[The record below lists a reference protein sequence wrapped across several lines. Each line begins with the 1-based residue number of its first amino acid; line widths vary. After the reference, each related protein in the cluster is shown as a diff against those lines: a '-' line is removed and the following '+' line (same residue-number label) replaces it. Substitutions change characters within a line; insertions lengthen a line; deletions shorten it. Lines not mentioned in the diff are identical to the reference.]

1 MGRGTSNTLWYKLL
15 FQSKQGTNTMRDNF
29 DAGRRVRRVVGLLFV
44 AFAATTANRAVA
56 NGTIGFVE
64 TFALAE
70 DRSEVLQQLIPGT
83 EEYYFYHALHYQNTG
98 QKKELRDVL
107 DRWTKRTKSS
117 GLRDLIERRERL
129 FAYDHDAKATLEWL
143 RRELGIHF
151 SHQREKAPGQKP
163 NVPTS
168 LDPASVTREAFVR
181 YSTSSSSNLSGFQ
194 NSALDWI
201 LREGGVELDSGR
213 RRALLS
219 RLDRPDYDKL
229 VDLVLADFRTKES
242 RGFGEFNV
250 HRALLLAQMDELLE
264 KKPDLRTN
272 TNFIHAYLT
281 KLTPDAD
288 ADVNDPAVR
297 GVHLKRMW
305 AFVKDLAPAHN
316 SLKANVLYA
325 LLDHQ
330 RTAGHYDRGL
340 FLTYI
345 KLPRPAPYMEP
356 RYLQHDDVRR
366 WPVNLRQDFTGITR
380 CRPVGDDTPLVRE
393 FLLQFLADEGDY
405 QPWTEWIRD
414 TFVKPLMAEAKI
426 TSGADDPERW
436 ASMLSPSAYQSL
448 KDRVDIDLST
458 TNPQQ
463 FAPDDEVVLRAH
475 VKNVNKL
482 RVKIYQINALNVYLA
497 TGREIGTGLEL
508 DGLVAGDE
516 KEFAY
521 EESPFRRVQREFKF
535 PGLTDKRGVW
545 VIELIGGGRSSRALI
560 RKGGLHYLSRKGVAG
575 TVLSVLDEADR
586 PVRGASV
593 WLAGRE
599 YQADKRGGI
608 TIPYSTNPG
617 KRAMILQSPDGL
629 ASLAEFDHVAERY
642 TLRAGFFVDRES
654 LRVGGES
661 SLLVRPDFRING
673 VAAPLE
679 ILEDV
684 KLTITS
690 ANLEGVNTTQEIP
703 NFELH
708 ANKESEY
715 RFAVPPRLATLN
727 FRLDAKVEQVSTGKK
742 LALGV
747 TDTRAVNA
755 IDKSEAT
762 FDLHLSRIDGHAVLE
777 VLGKTGERIADRAVR
792 ITIEHRDFKST
803 FSTMLKSDEAGR
815 IDLGTLPDIRSI
827 TASSDGV
834 PNVVWNIAAGEDA
847 HSRPALLHA
856 AVGETIHVP
865 HLGAEKVSRTDYSL
879 LEQRGNTFTS
889 DCFDSLS
896 IEAGFLA
903 IKGLDPGDYS
913 LKIKREDRVIPVRV
927 VAGEMVGRFAA
938 GRSRILET
946 ANRLPMHVVD
956 VAADKQGDL
965 LLQLANTDKAT
976 RVHVLV
982 ARFDPPFPLHGA
994 LGSAYQP
1001 PIAMVTRPTAKNVYL
1016 SGRDI
1021 GDEHRYILERRELTP
1036 LPGNMLARPGLLLNP
1051 WAIRETDTGKQRA
1064 ATGGDYAN
1072 FSGHGSGSRS
1082 GGAAYGGSNRASNAD
1097 PSNLDFL
1104 MQPGVLLANL
1114 VPDEDGLVRIPKKK
1128 LGDRQDI
1135 HVVAVGRTDT
1145 VLRRVSLADAQ
1156 TKFRDL
1162 RLASTLDL
1170 NDRFTER
1177 KTVSLLDQDDKLS
1190 IDDVRAAEMQSYD
1203 TLGSVYALYMTR
1215 SSNPTL
1221 AEFGFVLNWATLTA
1235 EQKRAKY
1242 SQYASHELSFF
1253 LNRKDPEFFK
1263 ATVLPYLKNKKDKT
1277 FLDHYL
1283 LGDDLTGFLDPW
1295 RYGRLNMAE
1304 RVLLAHRLGKRERE
1318 AARRHLA
1325 DLYAMLPP
1333 NPSQR
1338 DLLFSTA
1345 LRGRSLSVGGGSGPG
1360 FSSQTE
1366 GIDTLEL
1373 KSEKAGSFLG
1383 RPAAGERAKRAAKP
1397 RAAAPA
1403 LDLADE
1409 ALEREVADARIAL
1422 AEKKADMAKS
1432 RRSREDLFAAGLGGL
1447 DGDKIVAGDI
1457 AKRQATRGLYR
1468 KMPKVKEWAENNY
1481 HHVLIQNQLADLVKI
1496 NAFWRDYAAYLA
1508 AGAEGPFLS
1517 ENVAQPTSNFSEMM
1531 LALAVLDLP
1540 VKASEHDTRQDAA
1553 AFAMTA
1559 ASPMIV
1565 FHKQI
1570 QPAPVSEDKT
1580 PVLVGQNFFRHGDRY
1595 VQVDGEQRDK
1605 YVTEEFLRGVVYGC
1619 QVVVTNPTSATQGL
1633 DVLLQIPEKAMP
1645 VLGSK
1650 RTRSQSLRLGPY
1662 ATQKIEYYFYFPRT
1676 GDFAHYPV
1684 HVARDE
1690 AVAAWADPFTFHVV
1704 ERLSKIDKASWAYVS
1719 QWGTEAEVLS
1729 YLEQNNVH
1737 RIDLGKIAW
1746 RMRDLD
1752 FFNKTLKLLAGRH
1765 AFHPV
1770 LWSYSIHH
1778 NRLTRIQE
1786 YLRSNDGFL
1795 RRFGDFI
1802 DCTLAEVNPIERHW
1816 RQHLEYSPLVNARA
1830 HQLGR
1835 DRKIVNSAFR
1845 NQYIGLMNVLRYKA
1859 ELTDEDSL
1867 DVVYYLFL
1875 QDRVAE
1881 ALERFDEIDL
1891 ENLPSELQTDYMKCY
1906 VAFYRERPEEAA
1918 KIAAR
1923 YADHPVDKWRDR
1935 FAAVT
1940 AQVAEIDG
1948 AQVAESDR
1956 EEDDRESL
1964 QDQLASTE
1972 PALQLKVENREAVL
1986 TFQNLEE
1993 VKVNLYQMDL
2003 EFLFSANPF
2012 VESSAE
2018 RFSVIKPNFSTV
2030 VRLPEKGD
2038 VHRFELPEAFAG
2050 KNVLVEAIGAGRRV
2064 AQAYYANDLKVQL
2077 VEQYGRL
2084 QVRHAKTG
2092 QPLSKVY
2099 IKVYAK
2105 TPQGAKF
2112 FKDGYTDLRG
2122 KFDYTSLNT
2131 DEIGAVSEFAVL
2143 IMSQQHGAVVKTA
2156 KPPQQ

>member
-1 MGRGTSNTLWYKLL
+1 MRNTPHLGK
-15 FQSKQGTNTMRDNF
+15 
-29 DAGRRVRRVVGLLFV
+29 RVRRTVGLLLFTV
-44 AFAATTANRAVA
+44 AATATNRVAANDV
-56 NGTIGFVE
+56 IGFVE

-83 EEYYFYHALHYQNTG
+83 EQYYFYHALHYQNTG
-98 QKKELRDVL
+98 EKDKLRDVL
-107 DRWTKRTKSS
+107 DRWTKRTESS
-117 GLRDLIERRERL
+117 GLRDLIQRRERL
-129 FAYDHDAKATLEWL
+129 SAYDRDPKGTLDWL
-143 RRELGIHF
+143 RSELGIHF

-163 NVPTS
+163 DLPTR
-168 LDPASVTREAFVR
+168 LDPASVTRAAFIR
-181 YSTSSSSNLSGFQ
+181 YATAHQDNLSGFQ
-194 NSALDWI
+194 DSALDWI
-201 LREGGVELDSGR
+201 LREGGVELTSGR

-219 RLDRPDYDKL
+219 RLDRPDYAKL
-229 VDLVLADFRTKES
+229 VDLILADFRTKES
-242 RGFGEFNV
+242 RGFGEFNI

-281 KLTPDAD
+281 KLAPDAD

-297 GVHLKRMW
+297 GAHLERMW

-325 LLDHQ
+325 MLDHQ
-330 RTAGHYDRGL
+330 RKTGRYDRGL
-340 FLTYI
+340 FLTYV

-356 RYLQHDDVRR
+356 RYLELDDVRR

-380 CRPVGDDTPLVRE
+380 CRPVGDDTPLVRD
-393 FLLQFLADEGDY
+393 FLLHFLADEDDY
-405 QPWTEWIRD
+405 QLWTEWIRD

-426 TSGADDPERW
+426 VSGAGDPERW
-436 ASMLSPSAYQSL
+436 ASMLSPTAYQAL
-448 KDRVDIDLST
+448 RDRVDIDLAA

-463 FAPDDEVVLRAH
+463 FAPDDEVALTAY
-475 VKNVNKL
+475 VKNVKKL

-516 KEFAY
+516 QDFVY
-521 EESPFRRVQREFKF
+521 EELPFRRVRREFTF
-535 PGLTDKRGVW
+535 PELTGKRGVW

-560 RKGGLHYLSRKGVAG
+560 RKGGLHYLSRQGVGG
-575 TVLSVLDEADR
+575 TVLSILDEADQ
-586 PVRGASV
+586 PVRGASA

-599 YQADKRGGI
+599 YKADKRGGI
-608 TIPYSTNPG
+608 TIPYATSPG
-617 KRAMILQSPDGL
+617 RRAMILQSPDGL
-629 ASLAEFDHVAERY
+629 ASLAQFQHAAEQY
-642 TLRAGFFVDRES
+642 TLAAGFFVDRES
-654 LRVGGES
+654 LRVGGEA
-661 SLLVRPDFRING
+661 SLLVRPDFRVNG
-673 VAAPLE
+673 VAAPLKVLEE
-679 ILEDV
+679 I

-690 ANLEGVNTTQEIP
+690 TNLEGVGTTQEIP
-703 NFELH
+703 GFELH
-708 ANKESEY
+708 ADKEREH
-715 RFAVPPRLATLN
+715 RFAVPPRLATLS
-727 FRLDAKVEQVSTGKK
+727 FQLEAKVEQISTGKK
-742 LALGV
+742 LTLTAAGS
-747 TDTRAVNA
+747 RAVNA
-755 IDKSEAT
+755 VDKSEAT
-762 FDLHLSRIDGHAVLE
+762 FDLHLSHMDGHGVLE

-792 ITIEHRDFKST
+792 FSIEHRDFKSAHGVT
-803 FSTMLKSDEAGR
+803 LKSDEAGR
-815 IDLGTLPDIRSI
+815 IDLGELSDIRKI

-834 PNVVWNIAAGEDA
+834 PDVVWNVGAGEDA
-847 HSRPALLHA
+847 HSRPAVLHA
-856 AVGETIHVP
+856 AEGETIHVP
-865 HLGAEKVSRTDYSL
+865 HLGAEKVSRADYSL
-879 LEQRGNTFTS
+879 LERRGDTFTR
-889 DCFDSLS
+889 DCFNALS
-896 IEAGFLA
+896 VKGGFLA
-903 IKGLDPGDYS
+903 IKGLEPGDYS
-913 LKIKREDRVIPVRV
+913 LKIKREGREIPVRV
-927 VAGEMVGRFAA
+927 TAGEMIGRFAA
-938 GRSRILET
+938 GKHRILET
-946 ANRLPMHVVD
+946 ANRLPMHVID
-956 VAADKQGDL
+956 IARDKQGDL
-965 LLQLANTDKAT
+965 VLQLVNADAAT

-982 ARFDPPFPLHGA
+982 ARFDPVFPLHGA
-994 LGSAYQP
+994 LGPAYQP
-1001 PIAMVTRPTAKNVYL
+1001 PIVMLTRPTSQNVYL

-1021 GDEHRYILERRELTP
+1021 GDEHRYILERREQTP
-1036 LPGNMLARPGLLLNP
+1036 FPGNMLARPGLLLNP
-1051 WAIRETDTGKQRA
+1051 WAIRETDTGKQQA
-1064 ATGGDYAN
+1064 ATGGEYADRI
-1072 FSGHGSGSRS
+1072 SAHGGKAAAARAGGGSGL
-1082 GGAAYGGSNRASNAD
+1082 AAIAD

-1114 VPDEDGLVRIPKKK
+1114 VPDKNGVVRIPKEK
-1128 LGDRQDI
+1128 LGDRQDV
-1135 HVVAVGRTDT
+1135 HVVAIGRTDA
-1145 VLRRVSLADAQ
+1145 VFRRVSLADAGA
-1156 TKFRDL
+1156 KFRDM
-1162 RLASTLDL
+1162 RLAGTLDL
-1170 NDRFTER
+1170 DGRFTER
-1177 KTVSLLDQDDKLS
+1177 KTVSLLEKDDRLH

-1203 TLGSVYALYMTR
+1203 TLASVYSLYMTR
-1215 SSNPTL
+1215 SNNPTL
-1221 AEFGFVLNWATLTA
+1221 AEFGFVLNWATLTDQQKQA
-1235 EQKRAKY
+1235 EY
-1242 SQYASHELSFF
+1242 SKYASHELSFF
-1253 LNRKDPEFFK
+1253 LSRKDPEFFK
-1263 ATVLPYLKNKKDKT
+1263 TTILPYLKNKKDKT

-1283 LGDDLTGFLDPW
+1283 LGGDLSRFLDPW
-1295 RYGRLNMAE
+1295 RYGRLNTAE
-1304 RVLLAHRLGKRERE
+1304 RVLLAHRLGEEERE

-1325 DLYAMLPP
+1325 DLYALLPP

-1338 DLLFSTA
+1338 ELLFATA
-1345 LRGRSLSVGGGSGPG
+1345 LRGRSLSVGGGEGLRLDAIVDEVAALEPSDAPVAAFSAPRAPAAPPQGPPTKPG
-1360 FSSQTE
+1360 AAAPSLRMARESLAKE
-1366 GIDTLEL
+1366 
-1373 KSEKAGSFLG
+1373 SEKKVAE
-1383 RPAAGERAKRAAKP
+1383 AAGEM
-1397 RAAAPA
+1397 
-1403 LDLADE
+1403 AD
-1409 ALEREVADARIAL
+1409 
-1422 AEKKADMAKS
+1422 KKANMAES
-1432 RRSREDLFAAGLGGL
+1432 RRSRESLLAAGLGDL
-1447 DGDKIVAGDI
+1447 DGEKAVARDL
-1457 AKRQATRGLYR
+1457 ADRQAARGFYR
-1468 KMPKVKEWAENNY
+1468 KMPKVKEWAENDY
-1481 HHVLIQNQLADLVKI
+1481 YQVLIQDQLADLVKI

-1508 AGAEGPFLS
+1508 DGGEGPFLS
-1517 ENVAQPTSNFSEMM
+1517 EHVAEPTSNFSEMM

-1540 VKASEHDTRQDAA
+1540 VEAGEHATKQDAA
-1553 AFAMTA
+1553 AFEMTA
-1559 ASPMIV
+1559 ASPTIV

-1570 QPAPVSEDKT
+1570 QPAPVSDDKT

-1595 VQVDGEQRDK
+1595 IQVDGEQRDK

-1662 ATQKIEYYFYFPRT
+1662 ATQKIEYYFYFPMT
-1676 GDFAHYPV
+1676 GDFKHYPV

-1752 FFNKTLKLLAGRH
+1752 FFDKTLDLLAKRH

-1770 LWSYSIHH
+1770 LWSYGIHH
-1778 NRLTRIQE
+1778 NRLERIQE

-1795 RRFGDFI
+1795 RRFGDYV
-1802 DCTLAEVNPIERHW
+1802 DCTLAVVDPVERHW

-1830 HQLGR
+1830 HRLGR

-1845 NQYIGLMNVLRYKA
+1845 NQYVGLMNVLRYKA
-1859 ELTDEDSL
+1859 EPTDEDLL
-1867 DVVYYLFL
+1867 DVAYYLFL

-1881 ALERFDEIDL
+1881 ALARFDAVDAK
-1891 ENLPSELQTDYMKCY
+1891 NLPSQLQIDYMRCY

-1923 YADHPVDKWRDR
+1923 YADHPVDKWEER

-1948 AQVAESDR
+1948 AQVAQSDR

-1972 PALQLKVENREAVL
+1972 PALQLKVENREALL

-2018 RFSVIKPNFSTV
+2018 RFSVIRPNYSTL
-2030 VRLPEKGD
+2030 VRLPDKGD
-2038 VHRFELPEAFAG
+2038 VHRFELPAEFAG
-2050 KNVLVEAIGAGRRV
+2050 KNVLVEAVGAGRRV

-2084 QVRHAKTG
+2084 QVLHAKTG

-2099 IKVYAK
+2099 VKVYAK

-2131 DEIGAVSEFAVL
+2131 DDIGAVSEFAVL
-2143 IMSQQHGAVVKTA
+2143 VMSQQHGAVVKTA

>member
-1 MGRGTSNTLWYKLL
+1 
-15 FQSKQGTNTMRDNF
+15 MRDTSHP
-29 DAGRRVRRVVGLLFV
+29 GKRVHWTIGLLLV
-44 AFAATTANRAVA
+44 ALAAAATNRAAA
-56 NGTIGFVE
+56 NDAIGFVE

-70 DRSEVLQQLIPGT
+70 DREEVLQQLIPGT

-98 QKKELRDVL
+98 EKDKFRDVL
-107 DRWTKRTKSS
+107 DRWTKRTESS
-117 GLRDLIERRERL
+117 GLRDLIQRRERL
-129 FAYDHDAKATLEWL
+129 LAYDRDPKGTLDWL
-143 RRELGIHF
+143 RNELGIHF

-163 NVPTS
+163 DLPTS
-168 LDPASVTREAFVR
+168 LDPASVSREAFIR
-181 YSTSSSSNLSGFQ
+181 RATAHQDNLSGFQ

-201 LREGGVELDSGR
+201 LREGGVELTSGR

-219 RLDRPDYDKL
+219 RLDRPDYDGL
-229 VDLVLADFRTKES
+229 VDLILADFRTKES
-242 RGFGEFNV
+242 RQFGEFNV

-281 KLTPDAD
+281 KLAPDAD
-288 ADVNDPAVR
+288 ADLSDPAVR
-297 GVHLKRMW
+297 GAHLERMW

-330 RTAGHYDRGL
+330 RNAGRYDRGL
-340 FLTYI
+340 FLTYV

-356 RYLQHDDVRR
+356 RYLQLDDVRR
-366 WPVNLRQDFTGITR
+366 WPVNLRQDFTGFTR
-380 CRPVGDDTPLVRE
+380 CRPVGDDTPLVRD
-393 FLLQFLADEGDY
+393 FLLHFLADEDDY

-426 TSGADDPERW
+426 VSGAAEPERW
-436 ASMLSPSAYQSL
+436 ASMLSPTAYQAL
-448 KDRVDIDLST
+448 KDRVDIDLAA

-463 FAPDDEVVLRAH
+463 FAPDDEVALTAH
-475 VKNVNKL
+475 VKNVKKL

-516 KEFAY
+516 KELVY
-521 EESPFRRVQREFKF
+521 EESPFRRVRREFTF
-535 PGLTDKRGVW
+535 PELAGKRGAW

-560 RKGGLHYLSRKGVAG
+560 RKGGLHYLSRQGVGG
-575 TVLSVLDEADR
+575 TVLSILDEADR
-586 PVRGASV
+586 PVRGASA

-599 YQADKRGGI
+599 YKADQHGAI
-608 TIPYSTNPG
+608 TIPYSTSPG
-617 KRAMILQSPDGL
+617 TRAMILQSPDGL
-629 ASLAEFDHVAERY
+629 ASLAQFRHAAEQY
-642 TLRAGFFVDRES
+642 TLSAGFFLDRES
-654 LRVGGES
+654 LRVGGEA
-661 SLLVRPDFRING
+661 SLLVRPDFRVNG

-679 ILEDV
+679 VLEEV

-690 ANLEGVNTTQEIP
+690 TNLEGVSTTQEIP
-703 NFELH
+703 GFELH
-708 ANKESEY
+708 ADKESEH
-715 RFAVPPRLATLN
+715 RFAVPPRLATLS
-727 FRLDAKVEQVSTGKK
+727 FQLEGKVEQVSTGKK
-742 LALGV
+742 LSLAAAGS
-747 TDTRAVNA
+747 RAVNA
-755 IDKSEAT
+755 VDKSEAT
-762 FDLHLSRIDGHAVLE
+762 FDLHLSRIDGQAVLE

-792 ITIEHRDFKST
+792 LSIEHRDFKSAHGVT
-803 FSTMLKSDEAGR
+803 LKSDEAGR
-815 IDLGTLPDIRSI
+815 IDLGALADIRKI
-827 TASSDGV
+827 AASSDGV
-834 PNVVWNIAAGEDA
+834 ADVVWHVGAGEDT
-847 HSRPALLHA
+847 HSRPAVLHA
-856 AVGETIHVP
+856 AEGETIHVP
-865 HLGAEKVSRTDYSL
+865 HVGAAKVSRADYSL
-879 LEQRGNTFTS
+879 LERRGGTFTR
-889 DCFDSLS
+889 DCFDALS
-896 IEAGFLA
+896 VRGGFLA
-903 IKGLDPGDYS
+903 LQGLEPGDYS
-913 LKIKREDRVIPVRV
+913 LKIKREGRAIPVRV
-927 VAGEMVGRFAA
+927 TAGAMIGRFAA
-938 GRSRILET
+938 GKRRILET
-946 ANRLPMHVVD
+946 ANRLPMHVISI
-956 VAADKQGDL
+956 APDKEGDL
-965 LLQLANTDKAT
+965 LVQLVNADAAT
-976 RVHVLV
+976 RVHLLV
-982 ARFDPPFPLHGA
+982 ARFDPVFPLHGA
-994 LGSAYQP
+994 LGPAYQP
-1001 PIAMVTRPTAKNVYL
+1001 PIATLTRPTSQNVYL

-1021 GDEHRYILERRELTP
+1021 GDEHRYILERREQTP
-1036 LPGNMLARPGLLLNP
+1036 FPGNMLARPGLLLNP
-1051 WAIRETDTGKQRA
+1051 WAIRETDTGKLQA
-1064 ATGGDYAN
+1064 ATGGEYAD
-1072 FSGHGSGSRS
+1072 RS
-1082 GGAAYGGSNRASNAD
+1082 SGAAGSAKAERAREGGGPGAIAD

-1114 VPDEDGLVRIPKKK
+1114 VPDEDGVVRIPKEK
-1128 LGDRQDI
+1128 LGDRQDV
-1135 HVVAVGRTDT
+1135 HVVAIGRTDA
-1145 VLRRVSLADAQ
+1145 VFRRVSLADAGA
-1156 TKFRDL
+1156 KFRDM
-1162 RLASTLDL
+1162 RLARTLDL
-1170 NDRFTER
+1170 EGRFTER
-1177 KTVSLLDQDDKLS
+1177 KTVSLLDQDDRLS
-1190 IDDVRAAEMQSYD
+1190 IDDVRAAEMQAYD
-1203 TLGSVYALYMTR
+1203 TLASVYSLYMTR
-1215 SSNPTL
+1215 TNNATL
-1221 AEFGFVLNWATLTA
+1221 AEFGFVLDWATLTD
-1235 EQKRAKY
+1235 EQKQAKY
-1242 SQYASHELSFF
+1242 SKYASHELSFF
-1253 LNRKDPEFFK
+1253 LSRKDPEFFK
-1263 ATVLPYLKNKKDKT
+1263 TTILPYLKNKKDKT

-1283 LGDDLTGFLDPW
+1283 LGDDLSSFLDPW

-1304 RVLLAHRLGKRERE
+1304 RVLLAHRLGEAERD

-1325 DLYAMLPP
+1325 DLYNLLPP

-1338 DLLFSTA
+1338 ELLFATA
-1345 LRGRSLSVGGGSGPG
+1345 LRGRSLSLGKRGGVAFGTTAEMPAVLEPSAPARAA
-1360 FSSQTE
+1360 SS
-1366 GIDTLEL
+1366 
-1373 KSEKAGSFLG
+1373 AA
-1383 RPAAGERAKRAAKP
+1383 RAPAARPKS
-1397 RAAAPA
+1397 PA
-1403 LDLADE
+1403 LPQPTAEAPPMDMAADRPE
-1409 ALEREVADARIAL
+1409 EPVSLGEMR
-1422 AEKKADMAKS
+1422 EKKAEMAKS
-1432 RRSREDLFAAGLGGL
+1432 RRSRDSLLARGFGTL
-1447 DGDKIVAGDI
+1447 DGAGVVAGDL
-1457 AKRQATRGLYR
+1457 ARRQAARGFYR

-1481 HHVLIQNQLADLVKI
+1481 YHVLIRNQLAGLVKI

-1508 AGAEGPFLS
+1508 DGAGGPFLS
-1517 ENVAQPTSNFSEMM
+1517 EHVTEPTSNFSEMM

-1540 VKASEHDTRQDAA
+1540 VEAGEHDTEQEAA

-1559 ASPMIV
+1559 ASPVIV

-1570 QPAPVSEDKT
+1570 QPAPVSDDKT

-1605 YVTEEFLRGVVYGC
+1605 YVTEEFLYGVVYGC

-1704 ERLSKIDKASWAYVS
+1704 ERLSKIDKASWDYVS

-1737 RIDLGKIAW
+1737 RLDLGKIAW

-1752 FFNKTLKLLAGRH
+1752 FFDKTLELLVKRH

-1770 LWSYSIHH
+1770 LWSYGVHH
-1778 NRLTRIQE
+1778 NRLQRIQE

-1795 RRFGDFI
+1795 RRFGDYV
-1802 DCTLAEVNPIERHW
+1802 DCTLAVVDPVERHW

-1830 HQLGR
+1830 HRLGR

-1845 NQYIGLMNVLRYKA
+1845 SEYVGLMNVLRYKA
-1859 ELTDEDSL
+1859 EPTDEDSL
-1867 DVVYYLFL
+1867 DVAYYLFL

-1881 ALERFDEIDL
+1881 ALKRFDAVDAK
-1891 ENLPSELQTDYMKCY
+1891 NLPSKLQIDYMRCY

-1923 YADHPVDKWRDR
+1923 YADHPVDKWRER

-1972 PALQLKVENREAVL
+1972 PALQLKVENREALL
-1986 TFQNLEE
+1986 TFQNLDE
-1993 VKVNLYQMDL
+1993 VKVNLYEMDL

-2018 RFSVIKPNFSTV
+2018 RFSVIKPNYSTV
-2030 VRLPEKGD
+2030 VQLPEEGD
-2038 VHRFELPEAFAG
+2038 VHRFELPAEFAG
-2050 KNVLVEAIGAGRRV
+2050 KNVLVEAVGAGRRV

-2084 QVRHAKTG
+2084 QVRHAETG

-2099 IKVYAK
+2099 VKVYAQ

-2131 DEIGAVSEFAVL
+2131 DDIGAVSQFAVL
-2143 IMSQQHGAVVKTA
+2143 VMSEEHGAVVKTA
-2156 KPPQQ
+2156 KPPQQYGSEFVTLQPFGAARQS